1 MAKLE
6 IKKYGDLVLRKKT
19 DIVFEITDSI
29 KNLVYNMLETMYL
42 VFGVGLAAPQVGVS
56 LKLCVV
62 DVDPKHRSQLI
73 LINPEIISGEDK
85 LFSKEGCLS
94 LPGFFESIGRFDK
107 IFIKYADLRGE
118 KHEIKVEG
126 LVAKV
131 VQHEVDHLNAKLFI
145 DYLPKWKRKCI
156 ERKIK
161 KKKKLGGW

>member
-19 DIVFEITDSI
+19 GVVFEITDSI
-29 KNLVYNMLETMYL
+29 KSLAYNMLETMYL

-62 DVDPKHRSQLI
+62 DVDPKQGSHI
-73 LINPEIISGEDK
+73 VLINPEIILGEGK

-94 LPGFFESIGRFDK
+94 FPGFFESVGRFEK
-107 IFIKYADLRGE
+107 IFVKYADLSGE

-131 VQHEVDHLNAKLFI
+131 IQHEIDHLNATLFI
-145 DYLPKWKRKCI
+145 DYLPEWKRKCI

-161 KKKKLGGW
+161 KKKKLGDW

>member
-6 IKKYGDLVLRKKT
+6 IKKYGDLVLRKKA
-19 DIVFEITDSI
+19 DVVFETTDSI
-29 KNLVYNMLETMYL
+29 KRLVYNMLETMYL

-62 DVDPKHRSQLI
+62 DVDPKQRSQI
-73 LINPEIISGEDK
+73 VLINPEVISGECK

-94 LPGFFESIGRFDK
+94 FPGFFESVGRFDK
-107 IFIKYADLRGE
+107 IFVKYTDLSGK
-118 KHEIKVEG
+118 KHEIKIEG

-145 DYLPKWKRKCI
+145 DYLPEWKRKCI

-161 KKKKLGGW
+161 KKKKLGDW